1 MQSTQK
7 SHNGQSRQNVQDA
20 SSIAPPR
27 RPRRRITGRT
37 ALVLLGAFAPL
48 AWAALLLFTYF
59 IPPRGIPA
67 FAIFFIL
74 LYVALTCVLVPL
86 AYVIGAR
93 LLRSQLYRT
102 TIRHAL
108 RQGALLSLLIVFNLL
123 LRALNSWSLFTA
135 IVSLAI
141 VVVIEVLALARK

>member
-1 MQSTQK
+1 MQGIQN
-7 SHNGQSRQNVQDA
+7 SHSGQNRQDA
-20 SSIAPPR
+20 SSIAPPHHR
-27 RPRRRITGRT
+27 TRRITGRV
-37 ALVLLGAFAPL
+37 ALVLLAAFAPL

-59 IPPRGIPA
+59 IPPRGILA
-67 FAIFFIL
+67 FTIFFIL
-74 LYVALTCVLVPL
+74 LDVALTCVLVPL
-86 AYVIGAR
+86 AYLIGAR
-93 LLRSQLYRT
+93 LLRSQLYRA